1 MALSLRFGSEP
12 LDTTAPLRFDNT
24 TVMDAANQDIA
35 DASQLRRGWVTA
47 GYQNSVGELATASND
62 AALRGDGLRAA
73 YLKQLAEDEAARAQ
87 AWAPTVQNFTD
98 INGVGSALDWA
109 GGALGNMRTS
119 VAPAVGGLIGT
130 GLGAAAGY
138 ALKNPALGAKIGGF
152 LGASVP
158 AYQMEKGESV
168 AGAVLDPNNAAT
180 PEQIDRAGTVKGL
193 INAGL
198 EAAVP
203 YGLSQSLAGLGK
215 QVAKGEAKKY
225 LAKELAKNAGEEFLT
240 EGAQSLVGQGA
251 ENYLKGQDLTDF
263 DYKQAFNEGMAGAVG
278 GAGMGGIG
286 AAGAIAHSQFGRGVD
301 AAKDF
306 AANPTEKI
314 GNAIADLGDKA
325 GEYFGNK
332 KDATEKEVDRLS
344 KLSDE
349 ELVAQLLPKRKASV
363 ADPLSDEDKALDDK
377 SLLAKH
383 AAMAKSEA
391 EEILKAPSRTYTPE
405 VVQAANDIVMGRG
418 DGMKLASALRTQK
431 DLDDSDDMLRAIEGA
446 PKSKKSLMRPTLT
459 DDRGEQEGRDMSQDF
474 VTDNFGRVV
483 RGTGPARGAELVS
496 QKQKGI
502 EGLTTGENIA
512 PHLHGAGTDAV
523 NASKTVSQTPYV
535 GDSFGYGDGNS
546 PSITSKD
553 VSENN
558 FNYDSIQRSAGV
570 KAAQDANKS
579 EMKKWE
585 YRILDS
591 IQRIR
596 AQKSQ
601 AKTTEADAVK
611 DRQTVKLAD
620 VMVNAGFAFGDK
632 SVINAATSAAQKEEH
647 TTRLAGLITW
657 GRYGFQNQAEVIPA
671 TLKLYG
677 KGAVDLV
684 RTAYEAGVKEG
695 IIKRDDAA
703 FKKIEQEFVDQE
715 MSDGQAKKALMANLK
730 ETLKPQVTKD
740 NIGGLIKEL
749 RGVAERGATSAADRR
764 ILETLFGPA
773 EEGRT
778 ISMGAAAA
786 LEPFGHKPKA
796 TQTLGDTGLTD
807 AALEEGEQLDDADP
821 RTVRDAESAYE
832 AAPSKT
838 EDHFNGDK
846 GFFNLQDPE
855 QKAAYA
861 KLKKDKEGVDQT
873 ARVEG
878 RELGIVDHALEQA
891 ATEKGGDLTEKQ
903 RFKVLQKLVHEHNPG
918 TVKLAA
924 LPKHASQL
932 TRQDHAKRK
941 AEYER
946 LIESKARALNK
957 QHVAL
962 RLTTTEAEKPAF
974 EFNKADLDDLKVNRD
989 LRKAVN
995 GVGRGTLVFERA
1007 GKDGRPL
1014 KDPFVT
1020 SAPLLLRKMYGRQDE
1035 EGFKHLKGEQAGG
1048 SAHTVH
1054 SLMMDGINS
1063 LILSGGF
1070 TGRVGYPGPDGEPV
1084 WLTSGQD
1091 FPENMVVMNGD
1102 ISRKKPARTYGEA
1115 KRSAEELNA
1124 TSEDVKDFDPADFGI
1139 RKKTLTPVAQMW
1151 AMLKNDDLKNDEDA
1165 PQLEKFLTA
1174 LSDGKIPRWD
1184 VKRLIGEWSEHLGI
1198 NGVATQLR
1206 DGDGKQ
1212 ETGQVGTDTLKD
1224 YDPKHFAP
1232 RNKYGM
1238 VDAKDVTMSA
1248 ASLVG
1253 RTVDPSNAAKIKADP
1268 VRAKKESRTQ
1278 DVAWDFPSDGEVHKQ
1293 AVAEQEA
1300 DEDLRMLNTQRE
1312 GVTGRSEQEQVT
1324 EAIQSLPIVRA
1335 MIRAGF
1341 VDHIAID
1348 NKLTGKTLGYM
1359 TTATPANSLPKS
1371 VVVLS
1376 PRLFGDLTHRL
1387 ASILAHEVAHTL
1399 EGIVGLGKFREGGR
1413 LAALARKID
1422 ENSFLGK
1429 FLMMPLQKGSF
1440 DTKESSFA
1448 QELHAQLF
1456 AAYSHPLIRH
1466 ELKQHQELFYRLDQ
1480 LYGSQAKLF
1489 NILTG
1494 AGRRTGSNAA
1504 QRNQAPSGNTGLE
1517 RGSSDQV
1524 RGETGEHRVPSG
1536 QELSGELPATVK
1548 ERLIKRLSTAKPVS
1562 REHAAA
1568 IKNAL
1573 AVLKGEKEGLTDA
1586 ALSRV
1591 FAASEYLGKEPQR
1604 RTLNSG
1610 QQSEVAED
1618 IPEYISDYEEEYGF
1632 DPEQAEMDS
1641 AMFEEGDPGY
1651 DEAALQ
1657 RHQVDPDRFAGVE
1670 EEQVKEAT
1678 PAEQLQ
1684 SYLDQYADKNTVWAR
1699 AARKAL
1705 ADNNEKQITGTLAH
1719 AKKQFGELNQSEP
1732 VAQPVSQS
1740 LRPAGTRDGEEVGK
1754 EFMVGNLRI
1763 QEGEAHTWINDK
1775 KVSTGFDDDAS
1786 EINDAVFN
1794 AITSTNSVV
1803 ERARRAGALN
1813 AGANDVS
1820 SYWSNREL
1828 LTSDIVEEDA
1838 RAELKAMHV
1847 RQDLIDDLFDPR
1859 YADDAAD
1866 TIVDQL
1872 GAFERDAAE
1881 ANARQGK
1888 LFNKQQANSQ
1898 KAPNTP
1904 QADQATQDKVNAFLH
1919 KVLGDKIKVEFVGAF
1934 IDKSSG
1940 EWEASDTGN
1949 VIRIALNGDVMGTGF
1964 HEAIH
1969 ELFDMLRKHG
1979 GEKIIKQLEQ
1989 AAMSPLMQKRLERM
2003 LDGHPEAIK
2012 QLAQPEEAVAFM
2024 FQFWMMD
2031 PSGFQIGPQTKTFFQ
2046 KVKDF
2051 IAKVAGLFSES
2062 VRNDLIKRTAQDK
2075 DAVMTDA
2082 LLSMFAEGALGAA
2095 DSRQA
2100 VIDKLNSHVEK
2111 HEAAMRH
2118 IGDGVTKLWDVLDS
2132 KAGRLVMTAEGVIEA
2147 TNNPHWNDLSLDFH
2161 QKAGTA
2167 MRKGHF
2173 RGRGGFAEAVRQEEN
2188 TRMAHL
2194 ERLFQGADKAD
2205 LELARKHLS
2214 EGTKPDAKEARR
2226 LYDGIRAYLDDF
2238 QKYISERKVTRLE
2251 RNEASG
2257 EYEWVPVQFRQD
2269 YWPQAFDVDALLKNT
2284 EQFKADLLQ
2293 HHRKQLE
2300 AIAKEAN
2307 AAVKAKI
2314 ADGPASKAVLEAAV
2328 TTEITPERIAEEI
2341 LSRVVN
2347 RNQLIDIS
2355 ETDSQLGIT
2364 PAAAAVNRRTLDW
2377 LDMSV
2382 FDKYMD
2388 KDVVNILS
2396 GYTASMVKRAESQ
2409 SRFGA
2414 GGHRVQD
2421 MMDKGLLYEMGGQ
2434 SLVDATEDVIAK
2446 KVLSWNERA
2455 AAYYAQQGDKRG
2467 EERIP
2472 YSQVEPMPTL
2482 RSVGTKLH
2490 EAAVGQEQYKADLMA
2505 AVKKAE
2511 GVEKAVMGMEGT
2523 LGRDI
2528 SPNKRA
2534 LNSWITTY
2542 QNFRTL
2548 SLSLFQSFSDV
2559 MGVVREGGEFSD
2571 AWDAFVMGMR
2581 EVRNTWK
2588 KELSDD
2594 PRFLRAEDWG
2604 AVDAGA
2610 SMESYGSMSNSI
2622 FMTGK
2627 AKQLSDSFFRWN
2639 GMEGWNRGTRA
2650 LAANVAERIITKW
2663 AEHGIDSNDKAA
2675 VARFERLFGEGAK
2688 TSQIKLDANGRLDIN
2703 DLDNRAAVNRWVLDA
2718 IATPNG
2724 AIKALYANDPN
2735 YSIFYALKNFSY
2747 AMHRVALKGAV
2758 AQARLGNYRPA
2769 AILATGYIP
2778 IIIAANAVKEMLI
2791 PGDEPP
2797 WMQKGLGGWLGYGW
2811 DRAGLL
2817 GVPQMYAQNLFDADP
2832 AAAFGPTV
2840 DQLQNILSIPFP
2852 EIKVDLPGFDPMT
2865 LHRDHTLLGE
2875 GFGSLPFGSVLRRI
2889 EKLAA

>member
-431 DLDDSDDMLRAIEGA
+431 DLDESDDMLRAIEGA
-446 PKSKKSLMRPTLT
+446 PKSKKSLMRP
-459 DDRGEQEGRDMSQDF
+459 DGAWGEDERGKEYGGLEAFLNRAHREAGDERAAEAQKIKDARTVTTSQVLAKQWGQETTNAAAGATKKPQD
-474 VTDNFGRVV
+474 VT
-483 RGTGPARGAELVS
+483 
-496 QKQKGI
+496 
-502 EGLTTGENIA
+502 NIA
-512 PHLHGAGTDAV
+512 A
-523 NASKTVSQTPYV
+523 
-535 GDSFGYGDGNS
+535 
-546 PSITSKD
+546 
-553 VSENN
+553 
-558 FNYDSIQRSAGV
+558 
-570 KAAQDANKS
+570 
-579 EMKKWE
+579 M
-585 YRILDS
+585 
-591 IQRIR
+591 
-596 AQKSQ
+596 
-601 AKTTEADAVK
+601 
-611 DRQTVKLAD
+611 
-620 VMVNAGFAFGDK
+620 
-632 SVINAATSAAQKEEH
+632 
-647 TTRLAGLITW
+647 ITW
-657 GRYGFQNQAEVIPA
+657 GRYGLQNSAEAIPA
-671 TLKLYG
+671 ALKIYG
-677 KGAVDLV
+677 DRAPQLF
-684 RTAYEAGVKEG
+684 RRAFEAGVQEG
-695 IIKRDDAA
+695 IIKPGEESGFKTEADMHAKAAEVEAA
-703 FKKIEQEFVDQE
+703 F
-715 MSDGQAKKALMANLK
+715 GQQQVNNKLDMDMFSTVVKNLRPSIQHMANV
-730 ETLKPQVTKD
+730 EHMPQLLSELRRIVSKGAHGQEVTK
-740 NIGGLIKEL
+740 GGNVGQKAGGRSLSDQK
-749 RGVAERGATSAADRR
+749 
-764 ILETLFGPA
+764 ILETLFGD
-773 EEGRT
+773 EQH
-778 ISMGAAAA
+778 IAAA
-786 LEPFGHKPKA
+786 LAPLIEQHVAKQELARSRGKSNDGALA
-796 TQTLGDTGLTD
+796 TA
-807 AALEEGEQLDDADP
+807 AALEEGEQLDDSEG
-821 RTVRDAESAYE
+821 VEFEKGQSRDASIHELD
-832 AAPSKT
+832 SKT

-861 KLKKDKEGVDQT
+861 KLKKDREGADKT

-891 ATEKGGDLTEKQ
+891 VAEKGGDLTEKQ

-974 EFNKADLDDLKVNRD
+974 EFSKADLDDLKVNRD

-1524 RGETGEHRVPSG
+1524 RGKTGEHRVPSG

-1847 RQDLIDDLFDPR
+1847 RQDLIDDLFDLR

-1872 GAFERDAAE
+1872 SSFERDAAE

-1934 IDKSSG
+1934 LDKSSG

-1964 HEAIH
+1964 HEAVH
-1969 ELFDMLRKHG
+1969 ELFDMLREHG

-2328 TTEITPERIAEEI
+2328 ATEITPERIAEEI